1 MQISIH
7 RRVLT
12 WSLGALAL
20 GTALLLVGF
29 YEVLSDEMGEVF
41 ADNLKQVALAVAS
54 HPEALEEQ
62 ATETARRLSLQ
73 LPRIYEEYGD
83 FEFVTAV
90 WTRDGKL
97 LHTSDPRARLP
108 FLVRNGL
115 STVETYNKEATNRW
129 HIYTVVLDD
138 RIVQAA
144 QRAEERELLARET
157 ANKLTLPI
165 LGLLVV
171 VAGLLTFGLR
181 RGLAP
186 LSSAA
191 ADVAARSAETLHPIP
206 LQTYPPELHP
216 LVRATNDLMARL
228 GQALILQRN
237 FLADAA
243 HELRTPITALRLQLQ
258 LLERATGEA
267 QRQQALLDLRAGV
280 ERAQRLVE
288 QLLQLSR
295 LAPDAP
301 KQVHRPVHLIGLARS
316 VVTMFSARADD
327 LGVDL
332 GILESRARNDEPAPA
347 SAPTSTPR
355 PATETEVVVRGDA
368 QQLTI
373 LLSNLVDNALRH
385 TPAGGRVDIGIEAR
399 EGRACLTV
407 TDNGPGIPDS
417 DRQRVFDRFY
427 RGNSDSFSVGSGLG
441 LAIVKAVCE
450 QHGASIELTEAP
462 PQGLRVTV
470 CFPRA

>member
-1 MQISIH
+1 M
-7 RRVLT
+7 
-12 WSLGALAL
+12 
-20 GTALLLVGF
+20 
-29 YEVLSDEMGEVF
+29 
-41 ADNLKQVALAVAS
+41 
-54 HPEALEEQ
+54 
-62 ATETARRLSLQ
+62 
-73 LPRIYEEYGD
+73 
-83 FEFVTAV
+83 
-90 WTRDGKL
+90 
-97 LHTSDPRARLP
+97 
-108 FLVRNGL
+108 
-115 STVETYNKEATNRW
+115 
-129 HIYTVVLDD
+129 
-138 RIVQAA
+138 
-144 QRAEERELLARET
+144 
-157 ANKLTLPI
+157 
-165 LGLLVV
+165 
-171 VAGLLTFGLR
+171 
-181 RGLAP
+181 
-186 LSSAA
+186 
-191 ADVAARSAETLHPIP
+191 
-206 LQTYPPELHP
+206 
-216 LVRATNDLMARL
+216 
-228 GQALILQRN
+228 
-237 FLADAA
+237 
-243 HELRTPITALRLQLQ
+243 QLQ

-332 GILESRARNDEPAPA
+332 GILESRARTDEPPPTSVPTSVPT